1 MKENIFSKTKRNK
14 SKFRNVAYLDNTL
27 GGVLGTRNE
36 NNLQLSMLEKQSIN
50 SKIYGT
56 DHILQANKN
65 EYSIAFTKTKT
76 KNNLPN
82 DGAMVISSSH
92 HVLSIDK
99 IPTTRNKFQN
109 QFIRVSL

>member
-1 MKENIFSKTKRNK
+1 MKENIFKTKRNK
-14 SKFRNVAYLDNTL
+14 LKFRNVAYLDNTL

-36 NNLQLSMLEKQSIN
+36 NNLQLSMLGKKSIN
-50 SKIYGT
+50 SKILST

-65 EYSIAFTKTKT
+65 KF
-76 KNNLPN
+76 NLPN

-99 IPTTRNKFQN
+99 VPTTRNKIQN
-109 QFIRVSL
+109 QIATIVSL